1 MFSQKSFYNFFL
13 EKNPKMPQNNQQLNA
28 RIAEIY
34 QMISFIQ
41 DLGDAVLYNP
51 DIDGNTKCVFL
62 AWYQMKLASIKDEL
76 DEISS
81 VVIKD

>member
-1 MFSQKSFYNFFL
+1 
-13 EKNPKMPQNNQQLNA
+13 
-28 RIAEIY
+28 
-34 QMISFIQ
+34 MISYIQ
-41 DLGDAVLYNP
+41 DLGDAVLCNP
-51 DIDGNTKCVFL
+51 DIDGNIKCVFL